1 MKLLGWF
8 VIGLLVGPA
17 TAYAAESKSD
27 KDIRECKKAP
37 PIMKHPAD
45 LKKAKQDAFNT
56 CMAARAHPGGK
67 VRGK

>member
-8 VIGLLVGPA
+8 IVGLLVGPA

-37 PIMKHPAD
+37 PVMKHPAD
-45 LKKAKQDAFNT
+45 LKKARQDAFNT
-56 CMAARAHPGGK
+56 CMAGK
-67 VRGK
+67 GYAVGKIRQK